1 MTSQPSQLSQ
11 NLSPEVQAP
20 SMNYPGQEVQKSD
33 DNVIVQENTENIDSI
48 DNFDDMELKETL
60 LRGIYAF
67 GYEKPSVIQQKA
79 IPAVTKKRRIL
90 SHRRNRGQAKQLL
103 FQLVCSTTSMK
114 TWRKLRQ
121 LFWHTHVNWQLRLTL

>member
-11 NLSPEVQAP
+11 NLSPDDQAP
-20 SMNYPGQEVQKSD
+20 PMNYPGQEVQKSD

-48 DNFDDMELKETL
+48 DNFDDMGLKETL

-79 IPAVTKKRRIL
+79 IPAVTKKTDIIAQNIQYL
-90 SHRRNRGQAKQLL
+90 STKSDES
-103 FQLVCSTTSMK
+103 STGYSSGKASGFSAPTPSS
-114 TWRKLRQ
+114 TDSNEEIP
-121 LFWHTHVNWQLRLTL
+121 F

>member
-67 GYEKPSVIQQKA
+67 GYEKNIHCKLFLKIKISIWATWMLARLCQQH
-79 IPAVTKKRRIL
+79 
-90 SHRRNRGQAKQLL
+90 SENQ
-103 FQLVCSTTSMK
+103 
-114 TWRKLRQ
+114 
-121 LFWHTHVNWQLRLTL
+121 